1 MPRVLHVGPCNA
13 RGGMAT
19 VMRTLA
25 EHPPVGW
32 SAELLPTYSAGGIW
46 AKWRAYR
53 RARRHLKDRCSSPQC
68 PDVVHVHVAS
78 DWSWRRKSR
87 LIKCARE
94 FGPKIVIHVHSGAF
108 LDWVVRRKRQ
118 LNRFRTLARAND
130 VTCVVLSQAWKEAFK
145 HHDLM
150 TEDVVNPCPPN
161 AHLSTV
167 MRRPHQLLLMGR
179 PDPVKGHQFAER
191 LYLHLQN
198 EVPDVGL
205 WLTGVNRSSVVGIEA
220 LGWVS
225 EHEKQR
231 LLESASVLLIP
242 SAYEGQPMVMLEA
255 LATGLPVV
263 ASTTLKSPPNGVTVA
278 KHADVT
284 DWSRCVRLLF
294 EQPPEPAT
302 LRASVREHHITHV
315 QQQWLD
321 IYTR

>member
-150 TEDVVNPCPPN
+150 TEDVVNPFPPN

-198 EVPDVGL
+198 DVPDVGL
-205 WLTGVNRSSVVGIEA
+205 WLTGVNRSSVDGIEA
-220 LGWVS
+220 MGWVS

-302 LRASVREHHITHV
+302 LRASVREHHVTHV
-315 QQQWLD
+315 QQRWLD